1 MDYYLLCARTYGVW
15 VARGCSVMGEF
26 VAEASRGSAVEGGY
40 SSFFFLSQKQ
50 ADDMKA
56 RSR

>member
-40 SSFFFLSQKQ
+40 FSFFFSE
-50 ADDMKA
+50 AG
-56 RSR
+56 